1 MARYKVI
8 YDREGCI
15 GAFACAA
22 AAPDFWKY
30 EDDGKAT
37 LAQAA
42 YNAETK
48 RWELL
53 IDEKDL
59 EENQA
64 AADVCPV
71 QVIVIEKVEE
81 KEEDK
86 KKEERSAEGK

>member
-8 YDREGCI
+8 YDRDGCI

-30 EDDGKAT
+30 DEDGKAT
-37 LAQAA
+37 LEAA
-42 YNAETK
+42 TYNPETK

-59 EENQA
+59 SENQA

-81 KEEDK
+81 QEEEK
-86 KKEERSAEGK
+86 GEVGE